1 MPVLNNKTKDT
12 MLVSVLDSLQKNA
25 GISSVS
31 PGSIARAFAEAI
43 TSEIGDLYS
52 SFKLSVEQSTLSMAS
67 GRNLDAI
74 GELYG
79 VNRRTVSD
87 EVVIDRVT
95 SNIEFFLN
103 KPYSSDILIPKG
115 TLVFNSVD
123 DFSDIQY
130 AYELNEDIRIMA
142 GLTRQYGSVKAKFST
157 NNITAARNTLVKH
170 NYISPPG
177 VVVYCSNPKEVY
189 ASINVE
195 SDDNYRKRI
204 ISAVRSSGT
213 GTAESIRFA
222 ALSVKGVKDAKVREG
237 SFGVGSCDLIIVP
250 ESLGALGS
258 LPEIISSAVSGVK
271 PMGIRLNVRVAT
283 KKNVDVTATVTLR
296 EGTSGEMA
304 RSIEAQARIF
314 LSRYLNSLT
323 IGSSISIQE
332 MESQMKFASD
342 IIVGVAINNLS
353 VDKKNIPNMDY
364 RLSDDRSY
372 MGTGTIGVYSVI
384 IGGSGY

>member
-87 EVVIDRVT
+87 EIMIDRVT

-213 GTAESIRFA
+213 GTAESIRFS

-258 LPEIISSAVSGVK
+258 LPEIVSSAVSTVK

-304 RSIEAQARIF
+304 RSIEAQSRIF

-372 MGTGTIGVYSVI
+372 MGAGTIGVYSVI

>member
-1 MPVLNNKTKDT
+1 
-12 MLVSVLDSLQKNA
+12 
-25 GISSVS
+25 
-31 PGSIARAFAEAI
+31 
-43 TSEIGDLYS
+43 
-52 SFKLSVEQSTLSMAS
+52 
-67 GRNLDAI
+67 
-74 GELYG
+74 
-79 VNRRTVSD
+79 
-87 EVVIDRVT
+87 
-95 SNIEFFLN
+95 
-103 KPYSSDILIPKG
+103 
-115 TLVFNSVD
+115 
-123 DFSDIQY
+123 
-130 AYELNEDIRIMA
+130 MA

-213 GTAESIRFA
+213 GTAESIRFS

-258 LPEIISSAVSGVK
+258 LPEIVSSAVSTVK

-304 RSIEAQARIF
+304 RSIEAQSRIF

-372 MGTGTIGVYSVI
+372 MGAGTIGVYSVI